1 MELKEFLITN
11 SSKYKVISSQ
21 IVKIIITRK
30 KRKLEKV
37 SFEEYKEIFKKVDK
51 IPNTLKMLKDNTIY
65 ILDNYLIFDS
75 FIYDLKLREFYYVPN
90 ISKTTN
96 YKKKFL
102 ATVIKIDS

>member
-51 IPNTLKMLKDNTIY
+51 IPNTLKMLKDKTIY

-90 ISKTTN
+90 ISKT
-96 YKKKFL
+96 KL
-102 ATVIKIDS
+102 IKS